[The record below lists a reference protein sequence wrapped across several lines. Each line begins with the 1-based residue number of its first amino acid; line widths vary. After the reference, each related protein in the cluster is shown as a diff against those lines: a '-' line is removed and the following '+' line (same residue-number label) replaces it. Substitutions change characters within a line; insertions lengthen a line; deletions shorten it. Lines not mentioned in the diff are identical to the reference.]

1 MQSSS
6 PVVLLSPSFT
16 TYSSGTLADIAARV
30 VEEFRLE
37 SGSEFDDLY
46 GALEENQGKSNDVA
60 RKHPTILEEE
70 EEEDEEVNK
79 NDDNDDDFEF
89 PSVCVQSISADEIF
103 CNGQIRPVFPVFG
116 KKDVFFAGGVGS
128 CGDGKA
134 NCPSSKASNP
144 SSPIR
149 VSLRSL
155 MREERDSVAS
165 CSSSESSDEL
175 DGVPAETY
183 CTWTPRSAA
192 EAPERW
198 RKSGSTG
205 SSKRWR
211 IRDLLLRRSNSDGR
225 LPSVFLGN
233 SSARKLKDERVSA
246 KATTT
251 EKTSFGGGEVVPVT
265 AAQEEDYGVAAAASA
280 GKEGECRRSS
290 GRQDWV
296 GFFTNVNGLSSN
308 LHPF

>member
-60 RKHPTILEEE
+60 RKQPTILEEE
-70 EEEDEEVNK
+70 EDDEEEVNK
-79 NDDNDDDFEF
+79 GEDDFEF

-116 KKDVFFAGGVGS
+116 RKDVFFAGGVGS
-128 CGDGKA
+128 RGDGKA
-134 NCPSSKASNP
+134 NCSSSKASNP

-155 MREERDSVAS
+155 MREERDSIAS

-175 DGVPAETY
+175 DGIPAETY
-183 CTWTPRSAA
+183 CAWTPKSAA
-192 EAPERW
+192 EVPERW

-211 IRDLLLRRSNSDGR
+211 IRDLLRRSNSDGR

-265 AAQEEDYGVAAAASA
+265 AAQEEDYGVATAASA

>member
-1 MQSSS
+1 M
-6 PVVLLSPSFT
+6 
-16 TYSSGTLADIAARV
+16 
-30 VEEFRLE
+30 
-37 SGSEFDDLY
+37 Y

-70 EEEDEEVNK
+70 EEVEDEEVNK
-79 NDDNDDDFEF
+79 DDDFEF

-116 KKDVFFAGGVGS
+116 RKDVFFPGGVGS
-128 CGDGKA
+128 CGDAKS
-134 NCPSSKASNP
+134 NCSSSKASNP

-183 CTWTPRSAA
+183 CAWTPRSAA

-205 SSKRWR
+205 SSKRWK